1 MLQNDVIEAMKKARD
16 GSKPRKFVQSWD
28 LIISLRDMDL
38 KKPENRLNLEF
49 SLPEGS
55 GKETKSVVL
64 ADSLY
69 AEAKKQA
76 DLVITK
82 AEIPQ
87 LGKDKKKLKKLVKE
101 YDTWLGEA
109 TLMPLIGKE
118 LGAVLGTRGKMPKP
132 IPPKINL
139 EDVLRRS
146 KSSIRIRLTN
156 TPVIMVGVGNESMP
170 DENVSKNIDAVYN
183 FVCDRLPKGKN
194 NIKNVLVKLTMGR
207 PVKLEL

>member
-1 MLQNDVIEAMKKARD
+1 MDITEKLKEAKQK
-16 GSKPRKFVQSWD
+16 SKPRKFAQSWD

-156 TPVIMVGVGNESMP
+156 TPVIQVSVGTESMP
-170 DENVSKNIDAVYN
+170 DEKVSRNIEGVYN
-183 FVCDRLPKGKN
+183 FVRDHLPKGKN
-194 NIKNVLVKLTMGR
+194 NIRNVIIKLTMGH
-207 PVKLEL
+207 PVKLEM